1 MRPMRTF
8 WASRASLQRASSPL
22 VSR

>member
-1 MRPMRTF
+1 MRTF

-22 VSR
+22 ASR